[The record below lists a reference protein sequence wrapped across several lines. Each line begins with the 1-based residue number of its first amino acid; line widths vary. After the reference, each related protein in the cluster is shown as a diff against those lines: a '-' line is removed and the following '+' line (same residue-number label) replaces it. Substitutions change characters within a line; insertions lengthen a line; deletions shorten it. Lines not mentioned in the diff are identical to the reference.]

1 MILNFL
7 FLNKQVFINF
17 NKYNTLRYS
26 ISSSIVLKK
35 KTIKDKFIKFLL
47 VNGNKGKVEN
57 LFLEIIKEIQKSTKK
72 QYLNVF
78 KLSVLN
84 NYTVLMLKSSKNQ
97 KFKRKNQK
105 KTMIPFLL
113 KKQNRIL
120 LSLKSIIFI
129 SKKNSKNSFFLSL
142 KLELINKFLELK
154 TKNMNEELYKLI
166 FLKKNFAH
174 YRWFI

>member
-1 MILNFL
+1 
-7 FLNKQVFINF
+7 
-17 NKYNTLRYS
+17 
-26 ISSSIVLKK
+26 
-35 KTIKDKFIKFLL
+35 
-47 VNGNKGKVEN
+47 
-57 LFLEIIKEIQKSTKK
+57 
-72 QYLNVF
+72 
-78 KLSVLN
+78 
-84 NYTVLMLKSSKNQ
+84 MLKSSKNQ